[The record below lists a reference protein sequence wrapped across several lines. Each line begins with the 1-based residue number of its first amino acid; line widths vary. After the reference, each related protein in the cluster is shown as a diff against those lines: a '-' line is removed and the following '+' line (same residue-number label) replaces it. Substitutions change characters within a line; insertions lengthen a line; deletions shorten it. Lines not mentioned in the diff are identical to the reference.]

1 MPHAPRQPD
10 GGIEWAAHARTPVSP
25 GSRRIV
31 DRHFHGAP
39 GEIEAVRPDR
49 RRAQHKRALDALS
62 AMVST
67 REIFQSRIRLSTIS
81 MAGSTKATARN
92 ISATWGSSTSRSLP
106 STSATSASA
115 FGCSKP
121 SGAGRAVAHDHVRQQ
136 GAIVRLG
143 HAQLALHR
151 HGGQADLAADEPPP
165 RAMRRSTFN
174 CCTAYAAPISC
185 SGSSLKPVR
194 TARRSSPRR
203 AACARPLRW
212 RMPDRW
218 HVLSLGFP
226 FSMADIGKP
235 NTDASDVHPTKVNLI
250 RARCACLYGLVQ

>member
-49 RRAQHKRALDALS
+49 RRAQHEAGAGRIVRDG
-62 AMVST
+62 VDQ
-67 REIFQSRIRLSTIS
+67 EIFQSRIRLSTIS

-92 ISATWGSSTSRSLP
+92 IRDMGSSTSRSLP

-121 SGAGRAVAHDHVRQQ
+121 SGRHRAVAHDHVRQQ

-185 SGSSLKPVR
+185 SGSSLE
-194 TARRSSPRR
+194 TGSHCARSSPRR
-203 AACARPLRW
+203 AACARRFDGGC
-212 RMPDRW
+212 RIDGMFC
-218 HVLSLGFP
+218 HSGSLFDG
-226 FSMADIGKP
+226 
-235 NTDASDVHPTKVNLI
+235 
-250 RARCACLYGLVQ
+250 